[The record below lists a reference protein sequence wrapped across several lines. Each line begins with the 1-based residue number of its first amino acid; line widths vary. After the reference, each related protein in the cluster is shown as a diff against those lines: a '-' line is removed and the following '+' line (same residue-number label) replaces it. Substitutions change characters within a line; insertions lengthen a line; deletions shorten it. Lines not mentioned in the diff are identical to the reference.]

1 MGRTLLIIKPDA
13 VQRGLGE
20 EILGRV
26 VAAGFTVTRRE
37 QRRLSR
43 AEVEELYRE
52 HRGKPFFERNAA
64 FIASGELILCLI
76 EGNGDIVGRVRAFIG
91 DKNPARARKGT
102 VRGDYGID
110 PAHVE
115 RNLVHGSSSAEDAE
129 RETALFFGEA
139 GDSRTDR

>member
-1 MGRTLLIIKPDA
+1 MGRTLFIIKPDA
-13 VQRGLGE
+13 VQRGLGD

-26 VAAGFTVTRRE
+26 ASAGFTVSRRE

-52 HRGKPFFERNAA
+52 HRGKPFFDRNAA
-64 FIASGELILCLI
+64 FIAGGELILCLI

-91 DKNPARARKGT
+91 DKDPARARKGT

-115 RNLVHGSSSAEDAE
+115 RNLVHGSSSVEDAE

-139 GDSRTDR
+139 GASRMDR